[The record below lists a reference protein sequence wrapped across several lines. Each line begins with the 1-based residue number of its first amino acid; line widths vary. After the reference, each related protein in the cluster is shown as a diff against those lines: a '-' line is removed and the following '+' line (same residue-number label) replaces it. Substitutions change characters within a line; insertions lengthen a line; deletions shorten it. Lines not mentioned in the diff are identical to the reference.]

1 MEKIKTAQETK
12 QNLAKC
18 QQVSAFPAD
27 GQEPAQRNE
36 EKTIEIRCTITV
48 MTIV

>member
-1 MEKIKTAQETK
+1 MTAQETK

-27 GQEPAQRNE
+27 EQEPVQSNE
-36 EKTIEIRCTITV
+36 EKL
-48 MTIV
+48 